1 MNTTTLFALRT
12 KVLFI
17 AGLAA
22 IVLLVA
28 GCKMEG
34 GYARGLFSGYVMDKT
49 EEEVSEKAGKPD
61 TVDTSVPNTV
71 KWTYKKKTFDPENSN
86 LVDNET
92 ILIFQKDPA
101 SGKLKVSEIVYN

>member
-1 MNTTTLFALRT
+1 M
-12 KVLFI
+12 
-17 AGLAA
+17 
-22 IVLLVA
+22 LLVA

-34 GYARGLFSGYVMDKT
+34 GYARGLFSGYVVEKT
-49 EEEVSEKAGKPD
+49 EEEVSGKVGQPD

-71 KWTYKKKTFDPENSN
+71 KWIYKKKTFDPENSN

-101 SGKLKVSEIVYN
+101 SGKLIVSEIVYN